1 MNKYINGK
9 IYKIIDNTNGNIYIG
24 STIKTLKRRLECHIC
39 MDCISKEI
47 IKNGDYK
54 IELIEV
60 YPCNNDEELR
70 KREQYY
76 IDNNKCINIRNA
88 YTDMKEYKKKYDK
101 EYKNNNKEY
110 YKKYDKEYRINN
122 KDKLKEYNK
131 IYNDNNKDK
140 RKERDNYKYSWG
152 GDKRSNNNL
161 LEIDINILI

>member
-24 STIKTLKRRLECHIC
+24 STIKTLKRKIRMSYKC

-70 KREQYY
+70 KE
-76 IDNNKCINIRNA
+76 NNI
-88 YTDMKEYKKKYDK
+88 
-101 EYKNNNKEY
+101 
-110 YKKYDKEYRINN
+110 
-122 KDKLKEYNK
+122 
-131 IYNDNNKDK
+131 
-140 RKERDNYKYSWG
+140 
-152 GDKRSNNNL
+152 
-161 LEIDINILI
+161 ILIIINVLILEMHIQI